1 MNRTDSFEIQIKD
14 GVNGWWMSGDSNILR
29 VHLTLERF
37 KELREIVRSYVIS
50 EGDSAFLSS
59 GTMQVR
65 AQHAIQQAG
74 TPEDEARALLHSVE
88 QSSTGLQ
95 NSALFGYAMFSTVR
109 VLLSRPPDT
118 IEAAMAGEKTRW
130 GRPMTG
136 VATQLDMGSLYAHK
150 GPGGA
155 S

>member
-1 MNRTDSFEIQIKD
+1 MTTPDSFEIQIKD
-14 GVNGWWMSGDSNILR
+14 GVYGWWMSGDSNVLR

-50 EGDSAFLSS
+50 EGDSAFFSS

-74 TPEDEARALLHSVE
+74 ISAPEARALLHSVE

-95 NSALFGYAMFSTVR
+95 NSALFGHAMFSTVR

-130 GRPMTG
+130 GRPMIG
-136 VATQLDMGSLYAHK
+136 VATELDMGSYPAHK
-150 GPGGA
+150 DTP
-155 S
+155 